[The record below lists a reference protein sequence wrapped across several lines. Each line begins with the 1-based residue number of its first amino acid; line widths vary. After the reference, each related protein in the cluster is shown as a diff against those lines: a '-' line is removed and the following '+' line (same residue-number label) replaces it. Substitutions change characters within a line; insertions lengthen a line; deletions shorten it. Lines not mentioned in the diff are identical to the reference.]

1 VSSNSAADLA
11 TTIVFSDS
19 PLTLGIFVKAVHLSQ
34 LRTAVNAVRLLA
46 ALPAA
51 TFSDAATPG
60 TEIRAVHATE
70 LRSSLDAARGALG
83 LTTGG
88 YTDGSLTGV
97 VIRAVHFQELRDA
110 STTSGPSLM
119 ISTDHNGHQSTITRR
134 WGSHTLSVQPL
145 TSLLRWKHERHRDR
159 Q

>member
-1 VSSNSAADLA
+1 LRKLFRSDTTASADSAYLYRVRAVTGAGVSSNSAADLA

-19 PLTLGIFVKAVHLSQ
+19 PLRLGIFVKAVHLSP

-51 TFSDAATPG
+51 TFSDTSTPG

-97 VIRAVHFQELRDA
+97 VIRAVHFQELRD
-110 STTSGPSLM
+110 
-119 ISTDHNGHQSTITRR
+119 R
-134 WGSHTLSVQPL
+134 VY
-145 TSLLRWKHERHRDR
+145 
-159 Q
+159 